1 MTTDWSV
8 LLYTVANDDG
18 DDDRVTRAIAE
29 MQAALDAAPAN
40 RCQVAVQV
48 HAKHR
53 TTRHWLAQGRK
64 IRDEV
69 LPTKNAGAPQT
80 LQQFLDDAHAAI
92 QPRYSALVMWAHSNG
107 IGNVMPPAPRRKPSG
122 TGVHEI
128 AALERAAS
136 SGGAG
141 LVDRAELDAGIAIL
155 GGAIGGASAPPP
167 GHVMMSNP
175 PRVTPGTPRTPSQP
189 PQSKHYGWRWGP
201 DPNTNDYLT
210 SIEMRKAIAAS
221 ARTRVDVVGLN
232 ACGMASLEVAYELRG
247 VAPLQVAAQSDA
259 KPWQYGEI
267 VDALASDPDQTPE
280 QLASAIV
287 RAVEKRF
294 DGAEQGDV
302 ASALRSEAIE
312 PMVAAL
318 EAYARRITYLM
329 ESDWPRVFQAIV
341 KDAQR
346 LDDSYLV
353 DLQSLLG
360 VLGKPDLK
368 AKIAAAAVEAK
379 LREVIVANAPHRSHP
394 RAHGLSILC
403 PKISR
408 VDIPLAYRGTALQAH
423 GWVKMLEQLQR
434 RFAASLQGG

>member
-8 LLYTVANDDG
+8 LLYTVASDDG

-29 MQAALDAAPAN
+29 MQAALDAATAN

-53 TTRHWLAQGRK
+53 TSRHWLAKGRK

-69 LPTKNAGAPQT
+69 LPTANAGAVHT
-80 LQQFLDDAHAAI
+80 LQQFLDDAHAVT
-92 QPRYSALVMWAHSNG
+92 QPRHSALVLWAHSNG

-122 TGVHEI
+122 TGVHDI
-128 AALERAAS
+128 AE
-136 SGGAG
+136 
-141 LVDRAELDAGIAIL
+141 VTRAEIDAGIAIL
-155 GGAIGGASAPPP
+155 GGVVSGAVPPAPR
-167 GHVMMSNP
+167 HVMMSNP
-175 PRVTPGTPRTPSQP
+175 PRVTPGTPRTPSKP
-189 PQSKHYGWRWGP
+189 AQSKHYGWRWGP

-221 ARTRVDVVGLN
+221 ARARVDVVGLN
-232 ACGMASLEVAYELRG
+232 ACGMASLEVAYELRN

-267 VDALASDPDQTPE
+267 VDALASDPDQTPD
-280 QLASAIV
+280 QLVSAIV
-287 RAVEKRF
+287 GAVKARF

-312 PMVAAL
+312 PMVVAL

-329 ESDWPRVFQAIV
+329 ESDWARVFQAIV

-360 VLGKPDLK
+360 VLGKHDLK
-368 AKIAAAAVEAK
+368 AKIAAAAVEAQ
-379 LREVIVANAPHRSHP
+379 LREVVVANAPHRSHP

-434 RFAASLQGG
+434 RFAASLQG